1 MLRCTAAPAAAPA
14 PAPAAARAPA
24 ATPAPASAPA
34 PAPAPTAAPA
44 PAPAL
49 LHPAWPSTVL
59 DSIFLPFYNQ
69 IKCEWLKHRKVAL
82 WQAPWR

>member
-1 MLRCTAAPAAAPA
+1 MVTTCSHVSPPHGRHELVSRLLVADKKMLWRGLLLLQLLLLL
-14 PAPAAARAPA
+14 
-24 ATPAPASAPA
+24 
-34 PAPAPTAAPA
+34 
-44 PAPAL
+44 L